1 MLSAVLGGTDAVA
14 KTLLFVKEI
23 VNETEGIAPDAR
35 ITVDAD
41 YSGVIVHEGAALY
54 MLPAGDHVIGEDAF
68 PLLVRKAPGTVFD
81 KLDAGVYL
89 VRTRQVDIVE
99 WNTKSLFRDSARPET
114 SDRPIQGRSWLRIDS
129 PTRFLLGVLSAMES
143 DPSVQSEAAC
153 GEDTNAE
160 SEQKQQSTT
169 AEPINMQAHRL
180 VMQRIEAAAAKTMQ
194 EGSFIT
200 ENGMIALNPLQT
212 ALKPELQ
219 RHLADIGMD
228 CTAIR
233 VSVLFVAQTK
243 ESFYCVR
250 CGSRTRA
257 TLELEFTRNTSIL
270 FSVKTTT
277 WRGYFCSH
285 CAMSVALTYNLSM
298 IFGCSWLRLVGLFM
312 TPGLIIVNSACAIMA
327 VFFAKTPEQHEALS
341 LEKMK
346 GLAEKGK

>member
-1 MLSAVLGGTDAVA
+1 M
-14 KTLLFVKEI
+14 TLLFVKQI
-23 VNETEGIAPDAR
+23 VNETEGIAPNAR

-41 YSGVIVHEGAALY
+41 YSGVIVHEGAALNT
-54 MLPAGDHVIGEDAF
+54 LPTGDHVIGEEAF

-99 WNTKSLFRDSARPET
+99 WNTKSLFRDSERPET
-114 SDRPIQGRSWLRIDS
+114 SNRPIQGRSWLRIDS
-129 PTRFLLGVLSAMES
+129 PARFLLGVLRAMES
-143 DPSVQSEAAC
+143 DPAVQSEASC

-169 AEPINMQAHRL
+169 EKPINMQAHRL

-200 ENGMIALNPLQT
+200 EDGMIALDRLQS

-219 RHLADIGMD
+219 RQMVDIGMD

-233 VSVLFVAQTK
+233 VSVLFVALTK

-250 CGSRTRA
+250 CGSRTRR
-257 TLELEFTRNTSIL
+257 TLEVEFTRNTSIL

-277 WRGYFCSH
+277 WGGYFCAP
-285 CAMSVALTYNLSM
+285 CAVSVALMYNLSM
-298 IFGCSWLRLVGLFM
+298 IAGCGWLRLVGLFM
-312 TPGLIIVNSACAIMA
+312 TPGLIIVNSVCAIMV
-327 VFFAKTPEQHEALS
+327 VFTAQTPEQHEARS

-346 GLAEKGK
+346 GITEKGK